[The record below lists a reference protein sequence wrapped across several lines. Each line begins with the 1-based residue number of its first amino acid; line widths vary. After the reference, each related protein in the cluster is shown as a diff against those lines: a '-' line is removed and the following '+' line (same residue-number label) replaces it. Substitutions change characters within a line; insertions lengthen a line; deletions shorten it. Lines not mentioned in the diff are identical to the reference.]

1 MKRRDEVLVGLVAT
15 AALAVLIMGSLFLA
29 RGGLTP
35 GYPVHSVFTWGAG
48 LKQGQPVMLSG
59 VTVGYVNEVKFRRDG
74 FLVVDMRIYKKFGVP
89 IGTTARVVPNG
100 FFGDMMVA
108 LTPSIATD
116 DAFAPGDTI
125 PAGPPA
131 LQIGDVIGKVDSIG
145 TNLLTLTN
153 SLRSEL
159 VEKQGI
165 AEIRNTVV
173 RAKEL
178 IATLSQVAEVQSAE
192 LSKTQAA
199 LRKVMSAIDSARV
212 DSTVTDFRRVAANA
226 DSLIGDMRS
235 TTVRLDSVLAR
246 LETGRGSAGMLLN
259 DDGMYRDVRSLLQRL
274 DSLTTDFQKN
284 PRKYIKL
291 SIF

>member
-1 MKRRDEVLVGLVAT
+1 MKRRDEVLVGMVAT
-15 AALAVLIMGSLFLA
+15 AALAVAIMGSLFLA

-35 GYPVHSVFTWGAG
+35 GYPVHAVFPWGAG

-59 VTVGYVNEVKFRRDG
+59 VTVGYVDEVKFRRDG
-74 FLVVDMRIYKKFGVP
+74 FLIVDLRIYKKFGVP
-89 IGTTARVVPNG
+89 LGTTARVVPNG

-116 DAFAPGDTI
+116 DAFTAGDTI
-125 PAGPPA
+125 PAGPPS
-131 LQIGDVIGKVDSIG
+131 LQISDVIGKVDSIG
-145 TNLLTLTN
+145 RDILELTRALN
-153 SLRSEL
+153 REL

-173 RAKEL
+173 SAKEM
-178 IATLSQVAEVQSAE
+178 IRTLSQVVAVQSEE
-192 LSKTQAA
+192 LTRTQQA
-199 LRKVMSAIDSARV
+199 LRKVVSAVDSARV

-246 LETGRGSAGMLLN
+246 LEDGRGSAGKLLN
-259 DDGMYRDVRSLLQRL
+259 DDGLYRDVRSLLQRL

>member
-1 MKRRDEVLVGLVAT
+1 MKRRDEVLVGVVAT
-15 AALAVLIMGSLFLA
+15 AALAVAIMGSLYLA

-35 GYPVHSVFTWGAG
+35 GYPVHAVFAWGAG

-59 VTVGYVNEVKFRRDG
+59 VTVGYVDAVKFRRDG
-74 FLVVDMRIYKKFGVP
+74 FLVVDLRIYKEYGVP
-89 IGTTARVVPNG
+89 HGTTARVVPNG

-108 LTPSIATD
+108 MTPTIATD
-116 DAFAPGDTI
+116 ESFQEGDTI
-125 PAGPPA
+125 PAGPPS

-145 TNLLTLTN
+145 EDILALTQA
-153 SLRSEL
+153 LRSEL
-159 VEKQGI
+159 IEKQGL

-173 RAKEL
+173 KANQL
-178 IATLSQVAEVQSAE
+178 VGTLSEIARAQSAE
-192 LSKTQAA
+192 LTKTQES
-199 LRKVMSAIDSARV
+199 LRRVVNAVDSATV
-212 DSTVTDFRRVAANA
+212 DST
-226 DSLIGDMRS
+226 MRS
-235 TTVRLDSVLAR
+235 FRAVASNAEQLTGDLRGTTARLDSVLAR